1 MKPPMPETVT
11 CERFLGGTIDLPRAR
26 LQMRPAAYGL
36 IVHDERLLVMGN
48 RHVSGLS
55 LPGGGVE
62 TGERLA
68 DALQREIREEAGI
81 AVEVGRL
88 AGFRE
93 AFFYYDPGD
102 EAFHSLLFF
111 YRCTP
116 LGVDLLPDDQVDDA
130 ESIHPHWLPLETL
143 TVDSFVKHGDLILAL
158 LGRSGTPIPEALD
171 G

>member
-1 MKPPMPETVT
+1 MPERVT
-11 CERFLGGTIDLPRAR
+11 CERFLGGTIDLPRER
-26 LQMRPAAYGL
+26 LQMRPSAYGL
-36 IVHDERLLVMGN
+36 IVHADRLLVLGN

-102 EAFHSLLFF
+102 EAFHSFLFF
-111 YRCTP
+111 YPCTP
-116 LGVDLLPDDQVDDA
+116 LSFDLLPDDQVDDA
-130 ESIHPHWLPLETL
+130 ESIHPHWRPLETL
-143 TVDSFVKHGDLILAL
+143 TADTFVKHGDLILAL
-158 LGRSGTPIPEALD
+158 LGLSGMPVSEALN